1 MARLGDVCL
10 INPKPDLLEDTLQVS
25 FVPMQKVSETGDID
39 VSEIKLFWEVKK
51 GFTAFRDGD
60 VLQIGRASCRE
71 RV

>member
-51 GFTAFRDGD
+51 G
-60 VLQIGRASCRE
+60 
-71 RV
+71 